1 MNRNRKMA
9 GFAVLAVLLLVF
21 GIAVR
26 ANAQAAAATQDA
38 PGVTKAPAYTM
49 AEYNSY
55 KACEAET
62 APAAKIKCLD
72 DFVAKYPNSALLNFI
87 YPLYTQA
94 YGVQKNYAKVMEY
107 ADKLAAMGDKVD
119 PGARFNGYYTHA
131 AAYSAM
137 IADPSQKAASADP
150 AVAKAAQSAAASGL
164 EILPQV
170 KKPETVADDAW
181 TKQITQF
188 KAFLNGVSATAGMT
202 AKDCSGAI
210 ASYKAI
216 LAMNPDDAVSSY
228 QLGRAYM
235 CANPPQQMD
244 AFWAIARAVTS
255 KGATQAQSAKVKDYL
270 RKLIAN
276 YQGGTVCD
284 QLTDAELN
292 ELLQLSGSSL
302 DRPGSYTIASA
313 ADIAAAQKDMNI
325 ASVVADLKAGGAKG
339 KLTWL
344 ASCGLEFPDVQGK
357 LIEVVPGTDFVTLKI
372 AFVTSQAD
380 FEAATTPNM
389 EIKVAGQPGV
399 EKLEKD
405 SAPRFTGTLNSY
417 DPDPAFM
424 LHWDKAKV
432 NEEDMPKEEKKPAPK
447 KPVAKRPAAKKP
459 A

>member
-1 MNRNRKMA
+1 MNRNRNLT
-9 GFAVLAVLLLVF
+9 GFAVLAVLCMSL
-21 GIAVR
+21 GIAVH

-55 KACEAET
+55 KACEAEA
-62 APAAKIKCLD
+62 APGAKIKCLD
-72 DFVAKYPNSALLNFI
+72 DFVAKYPNSALLNFV

-94 YGVQKNYAKVMEY
+94 YGAQKNYAKVMEY
-107 ADKLAAMGDKVD
+107 ADKLAAMGDKAT
-119 PGARFNGYYTHA
+119 PAERFNGYYTHC

-137 IADPSQKAASADP
+137 IADPAQKVAAADP
-150 AVAKAAQSAAASGL
+150 AIAKSAQTAALAGLDLSGQL
-164 EILPQV
+164 
-170 KKPETVADDAW
+170 KKPDNVADDAW
-181 TKQITQF
+181 TKQISQF
-188 KAFLNGVSATAGMT
+188 KTFLNGVAATAGMT

-210 ASYKAI
+210 ASYKSI

-244 AFWAIARAVTS
+244 AFWAIAHAVTS
-255 KGATQAQSAKVKDYL
+255 KTATQAQSAKVKDYL

-292 ELLQLSGSSL
+292 ELLQLSGTSV

-313 ADIAAAQKDMNI
+313 ADISAAQKDMNI

-380 FEAATTPNM
+380 FEAATVPNM
-389 EIKVAGQPGV
+389 EVKVAGQPGV

-405 SAPRFTGTLNSY
+405 SAPRFTGTLVSY

-424 LHWDKAKV
+424 LHWEKAKV
-432 NEEDMPKEEKKPAPK
+432 NDEDMPKEEKKPAPK
-447 KPVAKRPAAKKP
+447 KPVARRPAVKKP

>member
-1 MNRNRKMA
+1 MNRNRNMA
-9 GFAVLAVLLLVF
+9 GFVVLALLCLAP
-21 GIAVR
+21 GIAGR
-26 ANAQAAAATQDA
+26 ANAQAATQDA

-62 APAAKIKCLD
+62 SPAAKVKCLD

-87 YPLYTQA
+87 YPLYTQS
-94 YGVQKNYAKVMEY
+94 YGALKNYTKVMEY
-107 ADKLAAMGDKVD
+107 ADKLAAMGDKAT
-119 PGARFNGYYTHA
+119 PAERFNGYYTHA

-137 IADPSQKAASADP
+137 IADPSQKAAAADP
-150 AVAKAAQSAAASGL
+150 AIAKAAQAAALAGL
-164 EILPQV
+164 ALIAQL
-170 KKPETVADDAW
+170 KKPDTVAEDAW
-181 TKQITQF
+181 TKQLNQF
-188 KAFLNGVSATAGMT
+188 KLFLNGVAATAAMT

-210 ASYKAI
+210 GSYKAI

-255 KGATQAQSAKVKDYL
+255 KTATQAQSAKVKDYL

-284 QLTDAELN
+284 SLTDAELN
-292 ELLQLSGSSL
+292 ELLQLSGSSVA
-302 DRPGSYTIASA
+302 RPESYTLASA

-372 AFVTSQAD
+372 AFVTNQAD

-389 EIKVAGQPGV
+389 EVKVAGQPGV

-405 SAPRFTGTLNSY
+405 SAPRFTGTLVSY

-424 LHWDKAKV
+424 LHWEKAKV

-447 KPVAKRPAAKKP
+447 KRPAAKKP

>member
-1 MNRNRKMA
+1 MNRNRNMA
-9 GFAVLAVLLLVF
+9 GFAVLAVLCLTL
-21 GIAVR
+21 GIAIR
-26 ANAQAAAATQDA
+26 ANARAAAGPQDA

-49 AEYNSY
+49 AEYNAY

-72 DFVAKYPNSALLNFI
+72 DFVGKYPNSALLNFI
-87 YPLYTQA
+87 YPLYTQS
-94 YGVQKNYAKVMEY
+94 YGAQKNYLKVMEY
-107 ADKLAAMGDKVD
+107 ADKLAAMGDKAS
-119 PGARFNGYYTHA
+119 PAERFNGYYTHA
-131 AAYSAM
+131 AAYSAL
-137 IADPSQKAASADP
+137 IADPSQKVLAADP
-150 AVAKAAQSAAASGL
+150 AIAKAAQAAAAAGL
-164 EILPQV
+164 GLLPQL
-170 KKPETVADDAW
+170 KKQDNVAEDAW
-181 TKQITQF
+181 TKQISQF
-188 KAFLNGVSATAGMT
+188 KLFLNGVSATAGMT
-202 AKDCSGAI
+202 AKDCGGAI
-210 ASYKAI
+210 GSYKAI

-235 CANPPQQMD
+235 CATPPQQMD

-255 KGATQAQSAKVKDYL
+255 KTATQAQSAKVRDYL

-292 ELLQLSGSSL
+292 ELLQLSGSSV
-302 DRPGSYTIASA
+302 DRPESYTIASA
-313 ADIAAAQKDMNI
+313 ADIAATQKDMNI

-357 LIEVVPGTDFVTLKI
+357 LLEVVPGTDFVTLKI

-380 FEAATTPNM
+380 FDAATTPNM
-389 EIKVAGQPGV
+389 EVKVAGQPGV

-405 SAPRFTGTLNSY
+405 SAPRFTGTLTSY

-424 LHWDKAKV
+424 LHWEKAKV
-432 NEEDMPKEEKKPAPK
+432 NVEDMPKEEKKPAPK
-447 KPVAKRPAAKKP
+447 KRPATKKP

>member
-9 GFAVLAVLLLVF
+9 GFVVLTALCLSL
-21 GIAVR
+21 GIAVG
-26 ANAQAAAATQDA
+26 ANAQAAASTQDA

-62 APAAKIKCLD
+62 APAAKVKCLD
-72 DFVAKYPNSALLNFI
+72 DFVGKYPNSALLNFI
-87 YPLYTQA
+87 YPLYTQS
-94 YGVQKNYAKVMEY
+94 YGALKNYAKVIEY

-137 IADPSQKAASADP
+137 IADPSQKAAAADP
-150 AVAKAAQSAAASGL
+150 AIAKAAQTAAAAGL
-164 EILPQV
+164 SILPQV

-181 TKQITQF
+181 TKQMTQF
-188 KAFLNGVSATAGMT
+188 NVFLNGVAATSAMT

-210 ASYKAI
+210 GYYKAI
-216 LAMNPDDAVSSY
+216 LSLNPDDAVSSY

-235 CANPPQQMD
+235 CVNPAQQMD
-244 AFWAIARAVTS
+244 AFWAIGRAVIS

-284 QLTDAELN
+284 TLTDAELN
-292 ELLQLSGSSL
+292 ELLQLAGSSVQ
-302 DRPGSYTIASA
+302 RPESYTMAGA
-313 ADIAAAQKDMNI
+313 ADIAAAQKEMNI
-325 ASVVADLKAGGAKG
+325 ASVVADLKAGGPKG

-357 LIEVVPGTDFVTLKI
+357 LIEVVPGTDAVTLKI

-380 FEAATTPNM
+380 FEAATAPNM

-405 SAPRFTGTLNSY
+405 SAPRFTGTLVSY

-424 LHWDKAKV
+424 LHWEKAKV
-432 NEEDMPKEEKKPAPK
+432 NEEDMPKEEKKAAPK
-447 KPVAKRPAAKKP
+447 KPVVHRPPAKKP

>member
-1 MNRNRKMA
+1 MNRNRNMA
-9 GFAVLAVLLLVF
+9 GFAVLAALCLTF
-21 GIAVR
+21 GIAIR
-26 ANAQAAAATQDA
+26 ANARAAAGPQDA

-49 AEYNSY
+49 AEYNAY

-62 APAAKIKCLD
+62 APAAKTKCLD
-72 DFVAKYPNSALLNFI
+72 DFVGKYPNSALLNFI

-94 YGVQKNYAKVMEY
+94 YGAQKNYAKVMEY
-107 ADKLAAMGDKVD
+107 ADKLAAMGDKAT
-119 PGARFNGYYTHA
+119 PAERFNGYYTHA
-131 AAYSAM
+131 AAYSAL
-137 IADPSQKAASADP
+137 IADPSQKAAAADP
-150 AVAKAAQSAAASGL
+150 AIAKAAQAAAVAGL
-164 EILPQV
+164 GLLPQL
-170 KKPETVADDAW
+170 KKQDNVAEDAW
-181 TKQITQF
+181 TKQINQF
-188 KAFLNGVSATAGMT
+188 KLFLNGVSATAGMT
-202 AKDCSGAI
+202 AKDCGGAI
-210 ASYKAI
+210 GSYKAI

-235 CANPPQQMD
+235 CATPPQQMD

-255 KGATQAQSAKVKDYL
+255 KTATQAQSAKVKDYL

-292 ELLQLSGSSL
+292 ELLQLSGSSV
-302 DRPGSYTIASA
+302 DRPESYTIASA
-313 ADIAAAQKDMNI
+313 ADIAATQKDMNI

-357 LIEVVPGTDFVTLKI
+357 LLEVVPGTDLVTLKI

-380 FEAATTPNM
+380 FDAATTPNM
-389 EIKVAGQPGV
+389 EVKIAGQPGV

-405 SAPRFTGTLNSY
+405 GAPRFTGTLTSY

-424 LHWDKAKV
+424 LHWEKAKV
-432 NEEDMPKEEKKPAPK
+432 NDEDMPKEEKKPAPK
-447 KPVAKRPAAKKP
+447 KRPATKKP